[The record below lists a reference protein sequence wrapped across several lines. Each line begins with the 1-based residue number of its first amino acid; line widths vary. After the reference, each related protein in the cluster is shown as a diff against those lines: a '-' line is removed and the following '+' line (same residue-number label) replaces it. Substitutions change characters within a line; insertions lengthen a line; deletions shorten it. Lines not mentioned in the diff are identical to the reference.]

1 MVLQCEMDYAGAEA
15 CGGWLRGATLASLS
29 ELNAECLELLAQQA
43 RATPGSALLAE
54 IARLWVMLDAAA
66 RQRAA
71 GCLYLLLDAGF
82 GDPQHWRA
90 LAAPQVQDADGGA
103 YAPFF
108 TVPAAA
114 EVAQAVFTF
123 AWHLARCQSAAARL
137 LLGMPA
143 ACVGELALHTL
154 GQVRTLA
161 ARHPRWLRPRW
172 SAHPDMWRQFLGAA
186 ATGDAAALERARLR
200 GQTLLAAEAR
210 LPAPLGRARSS
221 RAEPVSP
228 AGARCGAP
236 ECAAELLWAYAP
248 GA

>member
-1 MVLQCEMDYAGAEA
+1 MVLQCEMEYAGGEA
-15 CGGWLRGATLASLS
+15 LGGWLRGATLASLS

-43 RATPGSALLAE
+43 RATPGSALLVE
-54 IARLWVMLDAAA
+54 IARLWVVLDPVA

-82 GDPQHWRA
+82 ADPRDWGT
-90 LAAPQVQDADGGA
+90 LAARQVQDADGGV

-123 AWHLARCQSAAARL
+123 AWHLACCQSTAARL

-143 ACVGELALHTL
+143 ACVGQLALHTL
-154 GQVRTLA
+154 GQVRMLA

-172 SAHPDMWRQFLGAA
+172 CAHPDMWREFLRAA
-186 ATGDAAALERARLR
+186 ASGDAAALERARLR

-210 LPAPLGRARSS
+210 PPAPPARAADACGGAALGRPGMRLGVRLGVNGR
-221 RAEPVSP
+221 RAP
-228 AGARCGAP
+228 
-236 ECAAELLWAYAP
+236 
-248 GA
+248 

>member
-1 MVLQCEMDYAGAEA
+1 MVLQCEMEYAGGEA
-15 CGGWLRGATLASLS
+15 HEGWLRSATLASLS
-29 ELNAECLELLAQQA
+29 ELNGECLELLAQQA
-43 RATPGSALLAE
+43 RATPGSVLLAE
-54 IARLWVMLDAAA
+54 FARGWGVLDPPA

-71 GCLYLLLDAGF
+71 DCLYLLLDAGF
-82 GDPQHWRA
+82 AVPQHWRTHTVR
-90 LAAPQVQDADGGA
+90 QVEDADGDP

-123 AWHLARCQSAAARL
+123 AWHLSRCQSAAARL

-143 ACVGELALHTL
+143 ACVFELARHTL

-172 SAHPDMWRQFLGAA
+172 CAHPDMWRQFLGAA
-186 ATGDAAALERARLR
+186 AAGEATALERARLR

-210 LPAPLGRARSS
+210 LPAPLGRIHRNVPDGT
-221 RAEPVSP
+221 AEFVL
-228 AGARCGAP
+228 AF
-236 ECAAELLWAYAP
+236 AP
-248 GA
+248 GG